1 MELGEATALAGT
13 FITRVIFKI
22 HSLPLY
28 ETGRRAALW
37 RDAQKSELP
46 TRQALAEMREHLARF
61 SVRDETDRA
70 RGRSLHL
77 TISAV
82 AVDLESARCPA
93 MRGNLCGIYNARP
106 LTCRTVPLH
115 YSHPLSALAG
125 HLDEFVA
132 KPGHACNVDGVAP
145 AVLRDQTILDEAVRA
160 SRAAAY
166 DIQVVDDAWKREIV
180 TAMADAETAA
190 AAGLPT
196 HEVVQRNSDRGVAS
210 AVSMLAAWRIA
221 RRLGV
226 LSIDAF
232 ERVCG
237 DQTRLITG
245 ALAGQWSPSIS
256 GDLHAMLLE
265 YEIENSAEKHYP
277 LGLRTQFEHRGSCLA
292 SPRRG

>member
-1 MELGEATALAGT
+1 MELSEATALAGT
-13 FITRVIFKI
+13 FITRVIFKV

-37 RDAQKSELP
+37 RDEHKSALP
-46 TRQALAEMREHLARF
+46 TGQALTEMREHLSRF

-82 AVDLESARCPA
+82 AVDLESGRCPA
-93 MRGNLCGIYNARP
+93 LRGNLCGIYEARP

-115 YSHPLSALAG
+115 YSRPLSALAG
-125 HLDEFVA
+125 YLDAFVA
-132 KPGHACNVDGVAP
+132 KPGHGCKVDETAP
-145 AVLRDQTILDEAVRA
+145 AVLSDQTMLDEALKT
-160 SRAAAY
+160 SRAAAF
-166 DIQVVDDAWKREIV
+166 DLQVADAAWKQGIV

-196 HEVVQRNSDRGVAS
+196 HEVVRRNSDRGVAS
-210 AVSMLAAWRIA
+210 AVSMLAAWRMA

-226 LSIDAF
+226 LSAHAF
-232 ERVCG
+232 ERVC
-237 DQTRLITG
+237 DNQVRLITG
-245 ALAGQWSPSIS
+245 ALAGQWSQSIS

-265 YEIENSAEKHYP
+265 YEIESRSEERHL
-277 LGLRTQFEHRGSCLA
+277 LGRHRRHEHQRSSLA
-292 SPRRG
+292 APRSR